1 MRLDSGATKPQ
12 REAHCEAGAVRL
24 GDSFRPANSEFVL
37 WAPLQSTMALVKQLA
52 EELLDNNE
60 RFQQFVMCSFDD
72 EADANQ
78 QLPRERCLKALVAVY
93 ELIAAGA
100 TTLHVC
106 VTCLW
111 LTPRGCSVATCR
123 EETDNK
129 VRTVERTSHV
139 CGCTALTRRD
149 GAGHPSWP
157 T

>member
-1 MRLDSGATKPQ
+1 VTKPQ
-12 REAHCEAGAVRL
+12 CQAHCEAGAVRL
-24 GDSFRPANSEFVL
+24 DDSFRQANSEFAGGIPTL
-37 WAPLQSTMALVKQLA
+37 GPQSTMALVKQLA

-106 VTCLW
+106 VTGFSDAPW
-111 LTPRGCSVATCR
+111 LQCCHLQG
-123 EETDNK
+123 
-129 VRTVERTSHV
+129 
-139 CGCTALTRRD
+139 RD
-149 GAGHPSWP
+149 
-157 T
+157 